1 MGFNNGFIPASGGGD
16 SFGDRVFLVVQGGDY
31 TTLQEAVDEAS
42 SEDTILVGPLPAGQS
57 WGDVTFPAEK
67 KLSIIGLSAAQ
78 NPHIQ
83 VGKFTFAPTTGNIN
97 DNEIWIEKLYF
108 EANFDSSPAFNF
120 AGTAGARVRFRD
132 CYFFDLSTAGSGDTI
147 IVDNSGAGSS
157 LYVDSC
163 TLNGPSTNTGN
174 HIYHKQGY
182 TSVRNYT
189 NIAGKGRAIQC
200 DAGIVELYGSRVEV
214 NSTSD
219 IIQVNAGTLLLDQT
233 LLVNGTTNGTGVDLT
248 APGAVLSATF
258 TTFAI
263 ATGTGYVVDGVAG
276 TFFVYATNSYS
287 NSAAAA
293 YNVKVKNTISAL
305 PLTTTFTPS
314 A

>member
-1 MGFNNGFIPASGGGD
+1 MGFNNGFIPASGGD
-16 SFGDRVFLVVQGGDY
+16 SFGDKVFLVVEGGDY
-31 TTLQEAVDEAS
+31 TTLQEAVDLAS

-67 KLSIIGLSAAQ
+67 KISIVGLDTAQ

-108 EANFDSSPAFNF
+108 EGDFSTSPAFNF
-120 AGTAGARVRFRD
+120 AGTAGGRVRIRD
-132 CYFFDLSTAGSGDTI
+132 SYFFDLSAAGSGDTVV
-147 IVDNSGAGSS
+147 VDNSFAGSS
-157 LYVDSC
+157 FYIDSC
-163 TLNGPSTNTGN
+163 IMNGVSTNTGN

-200 DAGIVELYGSRVEV
+200 DAGIVELYGSRVEI

-219 IIQVNAGTLLLDQT
+219 IVQVNAGTLLVDQT
-233 LLVNGTTNGTGVDLT
+233 LLVNGTTNGTGFDLT
-248 APGAVLSATF
+248 TAGAVLSITF
-258 TTFAI
+258 STLAI

-276 TFFVYATNSYS
+276 TFFLYATNSYS